1 MVEDLLR
8 DFVEENF
15 GKGYLPL
22 PHGSTEAAKPFGLMV
37 KKKRRSIY
45 DGAYTILEGLEKYVQ
60 LYDSLFLEGHE
71 ERGQRGFQV
80 NDLISLSLSLSLS
93 LSRLRSQNNPG

>member
-8 DFVEENF
+8 NFAEENF

-37 KKKRRSIY
+37 KKKRRTIY
-45 DGAYTILEGLEKYVQ
+45 DGTYTIIEGLEKYVQ
-60 LYDSLFLEGHE
+60 LEKENAFVAALNFHIKRDDSLFLEGHE
-71 ERGQRGFQV
+71 EHGQGA
-80 NDLISLSLSLSLS
+80 
-93 LSRLRSQNNPG
+93 SR